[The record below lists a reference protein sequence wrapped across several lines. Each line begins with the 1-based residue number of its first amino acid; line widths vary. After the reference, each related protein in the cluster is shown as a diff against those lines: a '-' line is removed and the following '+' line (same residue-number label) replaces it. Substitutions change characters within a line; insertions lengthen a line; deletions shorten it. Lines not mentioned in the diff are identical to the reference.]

1 LAQTI
6 KTYCCGI
13 DGRLIIGFEQ
23 QDHIEKQTIKSFIH
37 SQLGVH
43 PTVVSVIS
51 FKSLPLLANGKKDYQ
66 SVQQAILDIPDKS
79 PIKA

>member
-1 LAQTI
+1 
-6 KTYCCGI
+6 
-13 DGRLIIGFEQ
+13 
-23 QDHIEKQTIKSFIH
+23 
-37 SQLGVH
+37 
-43 PTVVSVIS
+43 VIS

>member
-1 LAQTI
+1 
-6 KTYCCGI
+6 
-13 DGRLIIGFEQ
+13 LIIGFEQ